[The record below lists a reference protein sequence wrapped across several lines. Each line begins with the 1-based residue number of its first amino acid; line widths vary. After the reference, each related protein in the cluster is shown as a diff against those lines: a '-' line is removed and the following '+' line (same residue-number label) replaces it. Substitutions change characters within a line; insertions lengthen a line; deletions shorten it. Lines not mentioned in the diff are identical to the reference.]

1 MTYQDAVLQVQ
12 GLRERF
18 DSPFSS
24 SDKDMIA
31 ELYWQVLHKEFHP
44 TTCQQCYHDAL
55 IEVYL
60 YLKNEKTM
68 KKKCDYRLRAG
79 FIIACPEFRNGKI
92 FTNENLTNEVA
103 KEYLAKYPLQEK
115 YFSVI
120 PEAENAEG
128 EEYEKPT
135 KKK

>member
-1 MTYQDAVLQVQ
+1 
-12 GLRERF
+12 
-18 DSPFSS
+18 
-24 SDKDMIA
+24 
-31 ELYWQVLHKEFHP
+31 
-44 TTCQQCYHDAL
+44 
-55 IEVYL
+55 
-60 YLKNEKTM
+60 M

-92 FTNENLTNEVA
+92 FTNDNLTNEVA

-120 PEAENAEG
+120 PEAENSEG